1 MNINQLQYF
10 QVTCKYENIS
20 KAAQEL
26 HVSQSAISKS
36 IRELEKEFE
45 INLFNR
51 FSNTLT
57 LTTEGKHFLEQTDKI
72 LEDIHMLYMQVK
84 DIKNANNIIK
94 IGMTPLVGSCLLPPF
109 YQELYD
115 FEKNIVLEPSE
126 LNIIPLLNE
135 IENEKIDIGL
145 IISNDINLTRL
156 DIIPLI
162 DVSLVFCTNIYNP
175 LSKQKKISM
184 EKLQGEPLVL
194 ITPDSVENK
203 LLSQKFRNKN
213 VTPNVI
219 LHSDQVYTIQ
229 HLINH
234 EVASSFLYDIIVP
247 RNKEICQIPLED
259 PITLH
264 IAMVWK
270 KERYLHSGM
279 QKIIQFA
286 KNFEFVHYH
295 G

>member
-10 QVTCKYENIS
+10 QATCKYENIS
-20 KAAQEL
+20 KASQEL

-36 IRELEKEFE
+36 IRELEREFE

-51 FSNTLT
+51 LSNTLT
-57 LTTEGKHFLEQTDKI
+57 LTTEGKHFLEHTNKI
-72 LEDIHMLYMQVK
+72 LEDVHMLHVQVK
-84 DIKNANNIIK
+84 DIKQSNNIIK
-94 IGMTPLVGSCLLPPF
+94 IGITPLVGSCLLPPF

-115 FEKNIVLEPSE
+115 YDKGLILEPAE
-126 LNIIPLLNE
+126 LNIVPLLKE
-135 IENEKIDIGL
+135 IENENIDVGL
-145 IISNDINLTRL
+145 IISNEISLSRL
-156 DIIPLI
+156 DIIPLL
-162 DVSLVFCTNIYNP
+162 DVSMVFCTNIYNP
-175 LSKQKKISM
+175 LSKREKISM
-184 EKLQGEPLVL
+184 RDLQEEPLVL

-203 LLSQKFRNKN
+203 LLSQRFRDKN

-247 RNKEICQIPLED
+247 RNEEICQIPLED
-259 PITLH
+259 PIILH
-264 IAMVWK
+264 IALVWK
-270 KERYLHSGM
+270 KERYLHSGI
-279 QKIIQFA
+279 QKIIRFA
-286 KNFEFVHYH
+286 KRFEFVHYH